1 MSNRQIET
9 LARIGLSMLAMA
21 GLITGFDGD
30 GYISK
35 TCLCVSGMVL
45 GMILTDVA
53 TEGE

>member
-9 LARIGLSMLAMA
+9 LARIGLSMLATA
-21 GLITGFDGD
+21 GLIIGFDGD

-45 GMILTDVA
+45 GMIFTDIKL
-53 TEGE
+53 EGN

>member
-1 MSNRQIET
+1 MSTRLLQLGLT
-9 LARIGLSMLAMA
+9 ALATA
-21 GLITGFDGD
+21 GLIIGFDGD

-45 GMILTDVA
+45 GMILTDVT